1 VFRSHRLAT
10 ALAILAATL
19 ALTPAAAQEHMK
31 LKAIGQPLATGLIQ
45 KNKEQPFFEHFAERT
60 GLPIDVDYKPIDTLG
75 LKDTEQLRVLKAGL
89 FDIVSLRVSQNS
101 RDEPTLL
108 GLDLVGA
115 SPDYATGRKVAKAY
129 FETVDA
135 RLQQQFNVKL
145 LSVWPF
151 GPQILFCKKP
161 ITKLADV
168 KGLKVRVYDQNLAK
182 FIELVGGTPVPLGFA
197 DTQQSLSLGVV
208 DCAITGPSSANS
220 AGWPE
225 VTTHQMPLGFQ
236 MALNG
241 YAMSMKSW
249 NSLKP
254 DQQVKLKAAFDKLTD
269 EIWTYSEEL
278 FQDAL
283 NCNAG
288 KDPCT
293 TGKKFK
299 LVNVPVTSA
308 DSELISSAVAKVS
321 LPVWAEACDKT
332 NPGCSQ
338 KWRSTVGPIV
348 GVK

>member
-1 VFRSHRLAT
+1 MSLRQRFC
-10 ALAILAATL
+10 ALAAITAFVAGM
-19 ALTPAAAQEHMK
+19 AVPAQADNLH

-75 LKDTEQLRVLKAGL
+75 LKDTEQLRVMKSGL
-89 FDIVSLRVSQNS
+89 FDLVSLRVSQNS

-129 FETVDA
+129 FDTVDA
-135 RLQQQFNVKL
+135 RLQKQFNVKL
-145 LSVWPF
+145 LGVWPF

-182 FIELVGGTPVPLGFA
+182 FIELVGGTPVPIGFA

-225 VTTHQMPLGFQ
+225 VTTHQLPLGFQ

-241 YAMSMKSW
+241 YAMTMKSW
-249 NSLKP
+249 NALKP
-254 DQQVKLKAAFDKLTD
+254 DQQVKLKAAFDKLTE
-269 EIWTYSEEL
+269 EIWVYSEEL

-299 LVNVPVTSA
+299 LVNVPVSPA
-308 DSELISSAVAKVS
+308 DGELIRSAVAKVS
-321 LPVWAEACDKT
+321 LPIWAEMCDKT

-338 KWRSTVGPIV
+338 KWKATVGPIV
-348 GVK
+348 GIK

>member
-1 VFRSHRLAT
+1 MSRIVAAVSAFV
-10 ALAILAATL
+10 LAA
-19 ALTPAAAQEHMK
+19 AASAPAQAQER
-31 LKAIGQPLATGLIQ
+31 LRFKAIGQPLATGLIQ
-45 KNKEQPFFEHFAERT
+45 KNKEQPFFENFAAKT

-75 LKDTEQLRVLKAGL
+75 LKDTEQLRVMKAGL

-129 FETVDA
+129 FDTVDA
-135 RLQQQFNVKL
+135 RLQQQFGVKL
-145 LSVWPF
+145 LGVWPF

-182 FIELVGGTPVPLGFA
+182 FIELVGGTPVPISFA
-197 DTQQSLSLGVV
+197 DTHQSLSLGVV
-208 DCAITGPSSANS
+208 DCAVTGPSSANS

-225 VTTHQMPLGFQ
+225 VTTHQLPLGFQ

-241 YAMSMKSW
+241 YAITLKAW
-249 NSLKP
+249 TQLKP
-254 DQQVKLKAAFDKLTD
+254 DQQTKLKAAFDTLTD

-288 KDPCT
+288 KDPCKE
-293 TGKKFK
+293 GKKFK
-299 LVNVPVTSA
+299 LVNVPVTPA
-308 DSELISSAVAKVS
+308 DGELVRNAVSKVS
-321 LPVWAEACDKT
+321 LPVWAEVCDKS
-332 NPGCSQ
+332 NPECSK
-338 KWRSTVGPIV
+338 KWIATVAPVLGL
-348 GVK
+348 K